1 MPDASLSCCYSVYRD
16 IYLHMTNKRNV
27 GILIFPNVE
36 VLDFAG
42 PYEVFSRTRTV
53 AGIDSRRSDESAPF
67 CVFTVAKTNEPI
79 HATGDL
85 IVSPHFGF
93 SDHPKI
99 DILVVTGGFGTRP
112 LMHDN
117 ETLDWIRSVAAQCE
131 LTTSV
136 CTGALLLANAGILRG
151 QEATTHWG
159 AYDLLESLGAPDLP
173 SAGMK
178 VDRDC
183 RVIDTGNG
191 VITSAGV
198 ASGMDMAFHVVE
210 KLCGKEVADE
220 TAKYIEYR
228 RVTMREVGT

>member
-1 MPDASLSCCYSVYRD
+1 MS
-16 IYLHMTNKRNV
+16 KQRNV

-42 PYEVFSRTRTV
+42 PYEVFSRTRTSPGV
-53 AGIDSRRSDESAPF
+53 ESRRSDESAPF
-67 CVFTVAKTNEPI
+67 VVFTVAATKDPI

-85 IVSPHFGF
+85 IVTPHHSFA
-93 SDHPKI
+93 DHPPI

-112 LMHDN
+112 LMNDAV
-117 ETLDWIRSVAAQCE
+117 TLDWIRRVAAHCE

-136 CTGALLLANAGILRG
+136 CTGALLLANAGVLRG
-151 QEATTHWG
+151 HDATTHWG
-159 AYDLLESLGAPDLP
+159 AYDLLESLAAPGLP

-178 VDRDC
+178 VDREC
-183 RVIDTGNG
+183 RVIDTGSG
-191 VITSAGV
+191 IITSAGV

-210 KLCGKEVADE
+210 TLCGKEVADE

-228 RVTMREVGT
+228 RVQMRAVAE